1 MEDSGGV
8 ATTPGGGGGG
18 GGSCSSPAVGGG
30 SEKKSGEGDNK
41 STKRKMKTASQLEV
55 LERTYAAEAYPSE
68 ALRIE
73 LSAQLGLSDRQL
85 QMWFCHRRLK
95 DRKGAQAQGKRQ
107 RKDSPPPAAPPPP
120 PAAALPAAAQ
130 PKEEMVAVSEVY
142 REQLPASTSRASPFG
157 HVMDPRRLVART
169 PGVAVPRISGDLA
182 TMKRYYEPQ
191 HLIEELRAIAFVEAQ
206 LGEPLREDGP
216 ILGMEF
222 DSLPPDA
229 FGAPIGSAAA
239 VGHQKAP
246 GRHFESNVYERSDV
260 KAIKGPTRA
269 LHEYQFLPQQP
280 SVRADGYERTA
291 PLYPYG
297 SPSDS
302 HNTKNVPLSTGRP
315 FMHGNEQ
322 SSSGYGFPGQVP
334 SLSLM
339 PQEVRQGHHLL
350 LSSSGEFDTA
360 SQRNSFSNMEMDA
373 QLGPHAITAL
383 DNPFTSAD
391 RRVDH
396 TEDVLRMERKRK
408 SEEARLARE
417 VEAHEKRIRKELE
430 RQDILR
436 RKREEQIRKDLE
448 RQERERRKEE
458 ERLMREKQREE
469 ERYQREQRRE
479 MERRE
484 KFLQKESLKAE
495 RMRQKEEMRREREVA
510 RQKAA
515 TERAHARRIAKE
527 SVELIED
534 EKLELMELAAS
545 NKGLP
550 SLLSLDFES
559 LQNLDLFRGELST
572 FPPKSVPLR
581 RPFAVQPW
589 SNSEENIGNLLMVWR
604 FIITFTDV
612 LGLWPFTFDE
622 FVQAFH
628 DYDPRLL
635 GEIHVALLK
644 SIIKDIEDVGR
655 PPVSGLG
662 ANQNS
667 SGNPGGGHPRIVEGA
682 YAWGFDIRNWQRH
695 LNPLTWPEIL
705 RQFGL
710 SAGFGPR
717 LKRRKIDHFRDD
729 NEGNDGKDVISN
741 LRNGAA
747 VENAVAIMHE
757 RGFSNPRRSR
767 HRLTPGTVKYA
778 AFHILS
784 VEGSNGLSIL
794 DVAEKIQKSGL
805 RDLSTSKTPEAS
817 IAAALSRDTKLFE
830 RTAPSTYC
838 VRTPYR
844 KDPFDAEA
852 ILSAAREKIQIF
864 KSGLVEEDAD
874 EAERDEDSESDVAE
888 DPEVDDLD
896 ELGKIGVQ
904 FVMENGKEENKVVK
918 KEQVCVEKV
927 DGSSSVC
934 LEGANKSKGAAAAVN
949 HTVGTKAVS
958 SIDGEDADIDESN
971 PGELWVQGLTE
982 GEYSDLSVEERL
994 NALVALIGV
1003 TIEGSSIR
1011 LVLEERLDA
1020 ANALKKQMWAE
1031 AQLDKRRTKEEYFVK
1046 QYSSFSTAKMD
1057 YNLSIPVTDGKQ
1069 SPLVALGEQ
1078 PRDLANDVNLHNNL
1092 SSEGNTQIQDLPLG
1106 TDNVPYQHLGYVT
1119 ERSRSQLKSFVNH
1132 KAEETYVYRSLPLGL
1147 DRRRNRYWQ
1156 FVTCPS
1162 RNDPGCGRI
1171 FVELHDGRWRLIDS
1185 EEGFDTLLACLDV
1198 RGIRESH
1205 LHFMLR
1211 RIEKSFKET
1220 VRRNVLQV
1228 KTENSV
1234 LMVDAPDG
1242 DDSPRSAV
1250 CPTDSD
1256 ACETSTSFAIEIGR
1270 NRSER
1275 NSSLKRYY
1283 DFERWMW
1290 KECSSSTLLSATKYG
1305 QKRCTQLLGICAD
1318 CHDIY
1323 LSEDDSCPS
1332 CNRVLDPSESHLD
1345 FGQTFKVGKGIKDP
1359 HNFNNYSP
1367 LRIRALKL
1375 LLALIEVSLPPEALQ
1390 PFWTSAMRKSWSK
1403 KLWSMSSAE
1412 EQLQALTV
1420 LEAALRN
1427 DYLSS
1432 NFETTSEL
1440 LGLSDPP
1447 GFDAAT
1453 ISSSMDMVPL
1463 LPWLPRTTAA
1473 VALRVMEFDASIAY
1487 ILQQKVKMEEEDKIA
1502 GDFSKLYSSKYAVGN
1517 SSYNIQTFGA
1527 FHKGG
1532 AYQDDSWLDVGN
1544 GSGGFSN
1551 GRGNRGRNR
1560 KQLAHSGR
1568 SQRRVTGPRSDSR
1581 KRNVV
1586 ASSSE
1591 GLGQGLA
1598 WKGRP
1603 RIRGGRKRGRRSA
1616 RSRQKSAKTAA
1627 AVIPPEI
1634 LKETIY
1640 EKPSSSSRM
1649 PVARD
1654 EWNEEARFPVEVDEN
1669 ASSSERSDYDDE
1681 IDQQVGD
1688 EYYDDTVAAE
1698 AAADDY
1704 PSGDLNGKLGDFQPL
1719 SDDDM
1724 EEVNEEDQDEYQ
1736 EEEEEEEDEDEY
1748 EDGRN
1753 LEVDGYINAE
1763 SDEDEDEIREED
1775 RDPDGTASSSDF
1787 SD

>member
-1 MEDSGGV
+1 MEDSGGF
-8 ATTPGGGGGG
+8 ATPAGGGCG
-18 GGSCSSPAVGGG
+18 GGSSSSPAVGGG
-30 SEKKSGEGDNK
+30 SDKKSAEGDNK

-55 LERTYAAEAYPSE
+55 LERTYAAGAYPSE

-95 DRKGAQAQGKRQ
+95 DRKGAQGKRQ
-107 RKDSPPPAAPPPP
+107 CKDSPPPASATAVLPATAPPV
-120 PAAALPAAAQ
+120 
-130 PKEEMVAVSEVY
+130 EDMVAVSEAY
-142 REQLPASTSRASPFG
+142 REHLPASASTSRSSPFG

-169 PGVAVPRISGDLA
+169 PGVAVPRISGDLS

-191 HLIEELRAIAFVEAQ
+191 HSIQELRAIAFVETQ
-206 LGEPLREDGP
+206 LGEPLRDDGP

-229 FGAPIGSAAA
+229 FGAPIGSAAT
-239 VGHQKAP
+239 VGHQKAS

-302 HNTKNVPLSTGRP
+302 HSTKNVPISAGRP
-315 FMHGNEQ
+315 FMHGEQ
-322 SSSGYGFPGQVP
+322 PSSGYGFPGQLP

-350 LSSSGEFDTA
+350 LSSGELDTA
-360 SQRNSFSNMEMDA
+360 SQRNSFANMEVDA
-373 QLGPHAITAL
+373 QLGPHASAAL
-383 DNPFTSAD
+383 DNPFTSSD
-391 RRVDH
+391 RIGDYA
-396 TEDVLRMERKRK
+396 EDVLRIERKRK
-408 SEEARLARE
+408 NEEARLARE

-458 ERLMREKQREE
+458 ERVMREKQREE

-495 RMRQKEEMRREREVA
+495 RMRQKEEMRREKEVA

-527 SVELIED
+527 SVELIDD

-545 NKGLP
+545 SKGLP

-559 LQNLDLFRGELST
+559 LQNLDSFRDELST

-581 RPFAVQPW
+581 KPFAVQPW

-612 LGLWPFTFDE
+612 FGLWPFTFDE

-644 SIIKDIEDVGR
+644 SIIKDIEDVAR
-655 PPVSGLG
+655 TPASGLG
-662 ANQNS
+662 TNQNS
-667 SGNPGGGHPRIVEGA
+667 SGNPGGGHPRIVEG
-682 YAWGFDIRNWQRH
+682 
-695 LNPLTWPEIL
+695 
-705 RQFGL
+705 
-710 SAGFGPR
+710 
-717 LKRRKIDHFRDD
+717 
-729 NEGNDGKDVISN
+729 GNNGEDAVSN
-741 LRNGAA
+741 LRNGVA
-747 VENAVAIMHE
+747 VENAVAKMHE

-784 VEGSNGLSIL
+784 LEGSNGLSIL

-852 ILSAAREKIQIF
+852 TLSAAREKIQIF

-874 EAERDEDSESDVAE
+874 EAEREEDSESDVAE
-888 DPEVDDLD
+888 DPDVDDLD
-896 ELGKIGVQ
+896 ADLNPNKEGYCSPELGKFGVQ
-904 FVMENGKEENKVVK
+904 SVVENGKEEKKVVK
-918 KEQVCVEKV
+918 KEQLCVEKV

-934 LEGANKSKGAAAAVN
+934 LEGSNTSKGSPAAVD
-949 HTVGTKAVS
+949 HTLSAKAV
-958 SIDGEDADIDESN
+958 ENADIDESN

-1003 TIEGSSIR
+1003 AIEGNSIR
-1011 LVLEERLDA
+1011 MVLEERLDA

-1031 AQLDKRRTKEEYFVK
+1031 AQLDKRRTKEDYFLK
-1046 QYSSFSTAKMD
+1046 QYSQFAGNKMD
-1057 YNLSIPVTDGKQ
+1057 PNLLTPVTEGRQ
-1069 SPLVALGEQ
+1069 SPLVALDEQ
-1078 PRDLANDVNLHNNL
+1078 IKTTPLSAIVLQQRDPENDVNTPIRDFPV
-1092 SSEGNTQIQDLPLG
+1092 GA
-1106 TDNVPYQHLGYVT
+1106 DNVPYHHSGHVT
-1119 ERSRSQLKSFVNH
+1119 ERSRSQLKSLVNH
-1132 KAEETYVYRSLPLGL
+1132 KAEETHVYRSLPLGL

-1171 FVELHDGRWRLIDS
+1171 FVELHDGCWRLIDS
-1185 EEGFDTLLACLDV
+1185 EEGFDALLACLDV

-1220 VRRNVLQV
+1220 VWRNLLQA
-1228 KTENSV
+1228 KAENSVTNEDV
-1234 LMVDAPDG
+1234 LMVDAPNG
-1242 DDSPRSAV
+1242 YDSPRSAV
-1250 CPTDSD
+1250 CPTNSDS
-1256 ACETSTSFAIEIGR
+1256 CETSTSFSIELGR
-1270 NRSER
+1270 NRSES

-1283 DFERWMW
+1283 DFERWIW
-1290 KECSSSTLLSATKYG
+1290 KECSSTTLLSATKYG

-1323 LSEDDSCPS
+1323 FSEDDSCPS
-1332 CNRVLDPSESHLD
+1332 CNRALGPAKSNLD
-1345 FGQTFKVGKGIKDP
+1345 FGQTFKLEKGINDLP
-1359 HNFNNYSP
+1359 QNVNNYSP
-1367 LRIRALKL
+1367 VRIRVLKL

-1390 PFWTSAMRKSWSK
+1390 PFWTSALRNSWCRR
-1403 KLWSMSSAE
+1403 LWSMSSAE

-1420 LEAALRN
+1420 LETALRK

-1440 LGLSDPP
+1440 LGLPDPP

-1453 ISSSMDMVPL
+1453 ISMVPL

-1473 VALRVMEFDASIAY
+1473 VALRVLEFDASIAY
-1487 ILQQKVKMEEEDKIA
+1487 ILQQKVKLEEDKIA
-1502 GDFSKLYSSKYAVGN
+1502 ADLSKLDSSKYGVGS
-1517 SSYNIQTFGA
+1517 SSYNIHTSGGL
-1527 FHKGG
+1527 HKGG
-1532 AYQDDSWLDVGN
+1532 AYQDDSWVEVGN

-1551 GRGNRGRNR
+1551 GRANRGRGR
-1560 KQLAHSGR
+1560 KQLGHSGR
-1568 SQRRVTGPRSDSR
+1568 SQSQRKVSGPS
-1581 KRNVV
+1581 KRNMV

-1591 GLGQGLA
+1591 GLGLA

-1603 RIRGGRKRGRRSA
+1603 RARGGRKRGRRSA
-1616 RSRQKSAKTAA
+1616 RSGQKSSAKTAA
-1627 AVIPPEI
+1627 AVSASQRET
-1634 LKETIY
+1634 LKETMY
-1640 EKPSSSSRM
+1640 EKPSSSSRVT
-1649 PVARD
+1649 VA
-1654 EWNEEARFPVEVDEN
+1654 WNEEEARFPVEVDEN
-1669 ASSSERSDYDDE
+1669 ASSSERSDYN
-1681 IDQQVGD
+1681 DQQVGD
-1688 EYYDDTVAAE
+1688 DDYYVDNP
-1698 AAADDY
+1698 AAADAY
-1704 PSGDLNGKLGDFQPL
+1704 PSGDLTGKLGDFQPL

-1724 EEVNEEDQDEYQ
+1724 EEVNEDDQDEYQ
-1736 EEEEEEEDEDEY
+1736 EEEEEEMEEY

-1763 SDEDEDEIREED
+1763 SDDEMQDED